1 MIYGEKNMKTKKLKY
16 LPAIAALAI
25 TLAIIGFV
33 VTALLFSPNKPDT
46 LADTPTENIWSYEIL
61 KDGKVSSVY
70 PVFEDKLT
78 ATVNDTDFSA
88 LCMKIT
94 LPEITDDKF
103 LNFSP
108 SGVATEVFIE
118 NYLAYSNIDLT
129 GDDIKRNKDGF
140 LEIPDNYLF
149 TGPSYY
155 TTASIPISPDF
166 FGE

>member
-70 PVFEDKLT
+70 PVFEDNLT

-94 LPEITDDKF
+94 LPEITVT
-103 LNFSP
+103 NF
-108 SGVATEVFIE
+108 
-118 NYLAYSNIDLT
+118 
-129 GDDIKRNKDGF
+129 
-140 LEIPDNYLF
+140 
-149 TGPSYY
+149 
-155 TTASIPISPDF
+155 
-166 FGE
+166 